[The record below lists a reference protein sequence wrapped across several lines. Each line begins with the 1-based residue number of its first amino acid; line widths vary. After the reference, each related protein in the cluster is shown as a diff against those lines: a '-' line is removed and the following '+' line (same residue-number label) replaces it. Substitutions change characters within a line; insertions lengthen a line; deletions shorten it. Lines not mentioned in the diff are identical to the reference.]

1 MNATAPKRQN
11 FHDIESQTSIAK
23 STCPPLRFFCLLFG
37 SPFTT
42 YSYPTLLVVDSLAR
56 RRQTSS
62 KALAMDNPP
71 NANIH
76 TIVKAQIVFLLS
88 TLTEDNFDR
97 NQIEIRSVGTNL
109 TDGYFEAEI
118 TDINIGSACAAV

>member
-1 MNATAPKRQN
+1 MIILYFR
-11 FHDIESQTSIAK
+11 
-23 STCPPLRFFCLLFG
+23 
-37 SPFTT
+37 
-42 YSYPTLLVVDSLAR
+42 PTLAKLNSVAPQTVLKRTQGCRRALTSPTLHPHETVVDSLTLQPPHLTKATGGGSVAR
-56 RRQTSS
+56 RPETSS

-97 NQIEIRSVGTNL
+97 NQIEIRSVSHSGL
-109 TDGYFEAEI
+109 LEACLS
-118 TDINIGSACAAV
+118 DKC